1 MAAPTS
7 PLLVDLYQL
16 TMGQAYFDAGLAEER
31 GTFSLFYRTLPE
43 GWGYLLA
50 AGLEDVLG
58 YLEALRF
65 CEDDLA
71 YLESTDLFTA
81 PFLDHLRGL
90 RFEGDVRAMLEG
102 TLFFPQE
109 PVLEVTAPV
118 ITAQVVETVVL
129 NVVHFQSL
137 VAGKAARSVDAAR
150 GRSLVD
156 FGLRR
161 AHGAEAGLKAAR
173 ASYLAGFDSTSNVL
187 AGREYGIPIA
197 GTMAHSFVESFPDE
211 LEAFRAFARSYPDRA
226 VMLVDTYDVVA
237 GTRNA
242 IRVARELAEQGA
254 RLRGVRIDSGDLV
267 RLSHAARALLDEA
280 GFEDAGVVVSGGLD
294 EHDVAAFVDVDAPI
308 AGFGIGTKMV
318 VSADA
323 PFLDMAYKLVELE
336 GRPTVKLSSGKAT
349 LPGGKQVWRVA
360 GPEGFAHDVVERE
373 GEPGPAGGEPL
384 LTPVV
389 RAAQR
394 PASETLLEARAR
406 AAAQRN
412 RLPERHRRLAA
423 EPYAVRVGAGLAALR
438 GDAVRRAAASPSSR

>member
-1 MAAPTS
+1 MAPRTS

-16 TMGQAYFDAGLAEER
+16 TMGQAYLDAGLADTTA
-31 GTFSLFYRTLPE
+31 TFSLFYRNLPA

-50 AGLEDVLG
+50 AGLDDALAYLEQLSFAEDDLG
-58 YLEALRF
+58 YLE
-65 CEDDLA
+65 
-71 YLESTDLFTA
+71 STSLFTA
-81 PFLDHLRGL
+81 SFLDHLRGL
-90 RFEGDVRAMLEG
+90 RFEGAVRAMSEG

-109 PVLEVTAPV
+109 PVLELTAPV
-118 ITAQVVETVVL
+118 ITAQIVETVVL

-137 VAGKAARSVDAAR
+137 VAGKAARSVDVAR
-150 GRSLVD
+150 GRPLVD

-161 AHGAEAGLKAAR
+161 AHGGEAGLKAAR

-211 LEAFRAFARSYPDRA
+211 LAAFRAYARSYPDRA
-226 VMLVDTYDVVA
+226 VLLVDTYEVVE
-237 GTRNA
+237 GTRRA
-242 IRVARELAEQGA
+242 IRVGRELAERGS
-254 RLRGVRIDSGDLV
+254 RLRGIRIDSGDLAE
-267 RLSHAARALLDEA
+267 LSRTARALLDEA
-280 GFEDAGVVVSGGLD
+280 GFEDAGVFVSGGLD
-294 EHDVAAFVDVDAPI
+294 EHDVATLLEAGAPI

-336 GRPTVKLSSGKAT
+336 GRPTLKLSPGKAT
-349 LPGGKQVWRVA
+349 LPGRKQVWRVA

-384 LTPVV
+384 LASVP
-389 RAAQR
+389 RAGRRSA
-394 PASETLLEARAR
+394 AETLLEARER
-406 AAAQRN
+406 AEGQRK

-423 EPYAVRVGAGLAALR
+423 KPYSVRVGSGLAALR
-438 GDAVRRAAASPSSR
+438 ADAARRAAASPSPR